1 MDPALNRLQDPCR
14 IAGCRRCGRNI
25 VHHDGITKTKG
36 PTPKDLDGH
45 AHLRL
50 QGDGAG
56 FPGVPMDGRLE
67 GPRQSDYD
75 K

>member
-1 MDPALNRLQDPCR
+1 MLNRLQDPGR
-14 IAGCRRCGRNI
+14 IAGCHHLGRNI
-25 VHHDGITKTKG
+25 IHYDGITETNG
-36 PTPKDLDGH
+36 QAPKNLDGH

-56 FPGVPMDGRLE
+56 FPGVPMDNRLE